1 MAEAK
6 PKILIGEDD
15 LEKADMRNSNFR
27 VQGYDRLQAP
37 RFIHWDV

>member
-15 LEKADMRNSNFR
+15 LEIADMLNAYFR
-27 VQGYDRLQAP
+27 VQ
-37 RFIHWDV
+37 

>member
-15 LEKADMRNSNFR
+15 LEKADMLNPNFR
-27 VQGYDRLQAP
+27 VQ
-37 RFIHWDV
+37 